1 MYIINSVDWL
11 ERWDEE
17 SVDEYMDIL
26 RTATVLELIHNGL
39 AGTSNLGFKC
49 ILY

>member
-26 RTATVLELIHNGL
+26 RTATVLEQIHSGL
-39 AGTSNLGFKC
+39 AGTSNLSFEC